1 MTSSNLCLPARIVP
15 EFYRLSQLIQWPRHL
30 LLRILVSRCST
41 LVLIYFH
48 SPIRSFSY
56 VWIIGVAIHFTVIFV
71 LFRLRLSSLL
81 SLLDSTSLDGRRL
94 LEVTAEPSFV
104 VNSPVFARV
113 IIFATNCLHHTIQRV
128 MDLLRQE

>member
-1 MTSSNLCLPARIVP
+1 M
-15 EFYRLSQLIQWPRHL
+15 
-30 LLRILVSRCST
+30 
-41 LVLIYFH
+41 
-48 SPIRSFSY
+48 
-56 VWIIGVAIHFTVIFV
+56 WIIGVAIHFTVIFV

-128 MDLLRQE
+128 MDFLRQE